1 MSQCG
6 VMVSL
11 TALLASFY
19 ILHPAASAADPLS
32 NENVTIDDS
41 AINAIIEQPQQQQA
55 PQIVPKLQD
64 QLAKIPVSFTPGESK
79 LANHKAIMCTVTNN
93 TDHAVVVYG
102 EKAVLVTPHADARAA
117 GQAEIDT
124 IGQPPT
130 HGMRLIASSVGSVA
144 LAATTVGMYQT
155 LKGKRKE
162 HKPVLQRYEYDEE
175 RRIHEAEA
183 FGQRLLYPGE
193 STTGKLYFAVGESLE
208 NAWFLC
214 PVAYFHEEANKAVV
228 RVQFKLPEAAR

>member
-1 MSQCG
+1 MNQRN
-6 VMVSL
+6 VVVSL
-11 TALLASFY
+11 TALWTSLSAFY
-19 ILHPAASAADPLS
+19 LSASADAPLP

-41 AINAIIEQPQQQQA
+41 AINAIIEKPQQQNA

-102 EKAVLVTPHADARAA
+102 EKAVLVTPHTDARAA
-117 GQAEIDT
+117 SQAEIDT

-155 LKGKRKE
+155 LKGRRKE

-175 RRIHEAEA
+175 RRINEAEA

-193 STTGKLYFAVGESLE
+193 STTGKLYFAVGESLD

-228 RVQFKLPEAAR
+228 RVQFKLP